1 MLFFSDTQQT
11 CSLNMWHCLSWCI
24 RWTGKHTNGSVSY
37 SFLHSPPTVTP
48 LGPVWAMSPLILACP
63 LGSLA
68 SSSSGTSVIF
78 SVLGAFSGSSDLA
91 APFKLTCW
99 RNFSMSSWL
108 TNKEKSFE
116 EFLKNK
122 NYLPVLVLLKQLIHH
137 IFMNTFITSN
147 LIWTIKLLVDVWH
160 IPYSTCK

>member
-108 TNKEKSFE
+108 TKKEKSFE

-122 NYLPVLVLLKQLIHH
+122 NYLLVLLKQLIHH
-137 IFMNTFITSN
+137 RFMYTFITSN

-160 IPYSTCK
+160 VPYSTCK

>member
-1 MLFFSDTQQT
+1 MPFFSDTQQT
-11 CSLNMWHCLSWCI
+11 CSLNVWHCLSWCI
-24 RWTGKHTNGSVSY
+24 RWTGKHTYGGVSY
-37 SFLHSPPTVTP
+37 SFPHSPPTVTP
-48 LGPVWAMSPLILACP
+48 LGPVWAMSPFILACP

-108 TNKEKSFE
+108 TNKEKSFYGI
-116 EFLKNK
+116 LKK
-122 NYLPVLVLLKQLIHH
+122 SKLS
-137 IFMNTFITSN
+137 TSP
-147 LIWTIKLLVDVWH
+147 IKTTNSSQIYVY
-160 IPYSTCK
+160 IYRYYM

>member
-11 CSLNMWHCLSWCI
+11 CSLNMWHCFSWCI
-24 RWTGKHTNGSVSY
+24 RWTGKHTYGGVSY

-122 NYLPVLVLLKQLIHH
+122 NYLLVLLKQLIHH
-137 IFMNTFITSN
+137 RFMYRIHLLQVILFGLSN
-147 LIWTIKLLVDVWH
+147 YW
-160 IPYSTCK
+160 

>member
-108 TNKEKSFE
+108 TNKEKRFE

-122 NYLPVLVLLKQLIHH
+122 NYLLVLLKQLIHH
-137 IFMNTFITSN
+137 IFMYRIHLLQVILFGLSN
-147 LIWTIKLLVDVWH
+147 YW
-160 IPYSTCK
+160 

>member
-122 NYLPVLVLLKQLIHH
+122 NYLLVLLKQLIHH
-137 IFMNTFITSN
+137 IFMYRIHLLQVILFGLSN
-147 LIWTIKLLVDVWH
+147 YW
-160 IPYSTCK
+160 

>member
-1 MLFFSDTQQT
+1 MLNLYDCFSRLPGWWWKMHRKYWFLCSFSDTQQT

-37 SFLHSPPTVTP
+37 CFLHSPPTVTP

-108 TNKEKSFE
+108 TNKEKKFWG
-116 EFLKNK
+116 
-122 NYLPVLVLLKQLIHH
+122 
-137 IFMNTFITSN
+137 IF
-147 LIWTIKLLVDVWH
+147 K
-160 IPYSTCK
+160 K

>member
-1 MLFFSDTQQT
+1 MSLYKINAQFTWLFFKIPRMIMMKNAQKILVSMLFFSDTQQL
-11 CSLNMWHCLSWCI
+11 CSLNVWHCLSWCI
-24 RWTGKHTNGSVSY
+24 RWTGKHTYGGVSY

-48 LGPVWAMSPLILACP
+48 LGPVWAMSPFILACP

-78 SVLGAFSGSSDLA
+78 SVLDAFSGSSDLA

-108 TNKEKSFE
+108 TNKEKRF
-116 EFLKNK
+116 KR
-122 NYLPVLVLLKQLIHH
+122 
-137 IFMNTFITSN
+137 IF
-147 LIWTIKLLVDVWH
+147 
-160 IPYSTCK
+160 

>member
-11 CSLNMWHCLSWCI
+11 CSLIVWHCLSWCI

-122 NYLPVLVLLKQLIHH
+122 NYLASPFKTTNLSQ
-137 IFMNTFITSN
+137 IFVYIYY
-147 LIWTIKLLVDVWH
+147 K
-160 IPYSTCK
+160 